1 VRGDG
6 RGALL
11 RGKCDASG
19 GVQIWG
25 DPEAAGLWRGWI
37 AVEMVGW
44 HLCRGEAVLNLG
56 EIKKGGIWD
65 GVGKFAIE
73 WQQPGAGSVS
83 WQTGEHGISLPDP
96 VAMAVA
102 LDPSIVTSA
111 SEHFW
116 MWRRRAS

>member
-19 GVQIWG
+19 GV
-25 DPEAAGLWRGWI
+25 PHLVRSEAARIVRGVDCGGDGRV
-37 AVEMVGW
+37 AFVP
-44 HLCRGEAVLNLG
+44 RRAVLNLG
-56 EIKKGGIWD
+56 EIES
-65 GVGKFAIE
+65 VGFGTAVGSLRLSATAGRRKRFMCR
-73 WQQPGAGSVS
+73 PGSN
-83 WQTGEHGISLPDP
+83 GISLPDP

-102 LDPSIVTSA
+102 LDSSIVTSA
-111 SEHFW
+111 SEHFG